1 MASFPPGLETPLL
14 KVSRPVA
21 ACSRC
26 RAAKIKCDGKLP
38 ACSACE
44 RAGKTST
51 CPGATD
57 EFAKG
62 KERSYVASLE
72 GQCERLEAEIAEA
85 KRLRQNSRMDG
96 TAIAQSDG
104 VRLMFSQGGD
114 KARRK
119 ETSDIDDLVG
129 DFGFLSVNATSRD
142 FYGITSS
149 TSFAGLL
156 LRVAAAKPLRIG
168 ENRALLPRSASS
180 TIIQHYLDNIY
191 VLAPFF
197 IQTSFW
203 TSFDAVY
210 QEGGR
215 FAKSFDYWIVHMI
228 LAISQASTSHFQVAR
243 HHVSMALEYAE
254 DVLHPGSV
262 VGIQAILLLTQYS
275 MLDPEHFRT
284 WYLIGSAVR
293 VVSDLGV
300 HQEQLSES
308 SVNKTAL
315 DLRRRVFH
323 CVHSFDRYVSV
334 AFGRAF
340 SFSDDSAN
348 VPLPEVPTQPIQG
361 VLSWTTTIFS
371 SSIGPAVHLFK
382 IRSIQSK
389 AYQIM
394 FFSGRNP
401 APEPSTYT
409 WGVCA
414 EAQSWFNAIPNTLP
428 GHLLL
433 FYNMELFY
441 TFIILLSPSNHNP
454 SVSTLHRVLLF
465 EYTIKFV
472 SKIHQI
478 INVASWPLFFSY
490 IDIQRVFAVA
500 SKFIDALDQ
509 SYDEILLD
517 TIPDPSTPIPPGTHQ
532 PPLISPSDRLDSAS
546 RALKCLRSIRDI
558 LAYADTRWNVRNLLD
573 EFQRSSVHLEKSLIQ
588 SQAQR
593 PQHPV
598 VLAPIVTPA
607 SFSTQ
612 VYAMHPTH
620 LQYIPQQ
627 QQQQLPQP
635 HHPAAP
641 SGIHTQ
647 NGHLRS

>member
-1 MASFPPGLETPLL
+1 MASFTPCLETPLL

-26 RAAKIKCDGKLP
+26 RTAKIKCDGKLP

-44 RAGKTST
+44 RAGKSST

-72 GQCERLEAEIAEA
+72 GQCERLEKEIAEA
-85 KRLRQNSRMDG
+85 KRRRQNSRMEG
-96 TAIAQSDG
+96 TPIGQRDSM
-104 VRLMFSQGGD
+104 RLMISQGGER
-114 KARRK
+114 ARRK

-142 FYGITSS
+142 FHGITSS

-156 LRVAAAKPLRIG
+156 LRVAVVKPLQNG
-168 ENRALLPRSASS
+168 GGNRSLPPRPVSS

-197 IQTSFW
+197 IQTNFW

-215 FAKSFDYWIVHMI
+215 FAKSFDHWIVYMV
-228 LAISQASTSHFQVAR
+228 LAISQASTSHSQIAR
-243 HHVSMALEYAE
+243 HHVSIALEYAE
-254 DVLHPGSV
+254 DVLHPGSI
-262 VGIQAILLLTQYS
+262 VGIQAILLLAQYS

-284 WYLIGSAVR
+284 WYLIGSAAR

-300 HQEQLSES
+300 HQEQLSETY
-308 SVNKTAL
+308 VNKTTL

-323 CVHSFDRYVSV
+323 CVYSFDRYISV

-348 VPLPEVPTQPIQG
+348 VLLPDLPLQPIEG
-361 VLSWTTTIFS
+361 VLSWTTTLFAN
-371 SSIGPAVHLFK
+371 SIEPAIHLLK
-382 IRSIQSK
+382 IRGIQSK

-401 APEPSTYT
+401 APEPSPYT

-414 EAQSWFNAIPNTLP
+414 EAQNWFNGIPRTLP
-428 GHLLL
+428 SHLIV
-433 FYNMELFY
+433 FYNVELFY
-441 TFIILLSPSNHNP
+441 TFVFLLSPSNHNP
-454 SVSTLHRVLLF
+454 GVSTLHRVLLF
-465 EYTIKFV
+465 EYAIKFV
-472 SKIHQI
+472 SQIHQI
-478 INVASWPLFFSY
+478 INAASWPLFFSY
-490 IDIQRVFAVA
+490 IDIQRVYAVA
-500 SKFIDALDQ
+500 SKFMDALDQ

-517 TIPDPSTPIPPGTHQ
+517 TLPEPSTSIPPGTHQ
-532 PPLISPSDRLDSAS
+532 PPYVSSAERIDSAG
-546 RALKCLRSIRDI
+546 RALKCLHSIRSI
-558 LAYADTRWNVRNLLD
+558 LKYAHTRWNLSDLLD
-573 EFQRSSVHLEKSLIQ
+573 EFQPSSVHLEKRLMQ

-593 PQHPV
+593 RQHHMDLV
-598 VLAPIVTPA
+598 PIVSPV
-607 SFSTQ
+607 SFPTQ
-612 VYAMHPTH
+612 VYAMHPAQP
-620 LQYIPQQ
+620 QYIPQQ
-627 QQQQLPQP
+627 QQQQQQ
-635 HHPAAP
+635 HHPLAP
-641 SGIHTQ
+641 TGMHTP

>member
-26 RAAKIKCDGKLP
+26 RTAKIKCDGKLP

-44 RAGKTST
+44 RAGKAST
-51 CPGATD
+51 CPGTTD

-85 KRLRQNSRMDG
+85 KRLRHISRMDG
-96 TAIAQSDG
+96 TTIRQSDSM
-104 VRLMFSQGGD
+104 RQMFVQGGE

-119 ETSDIDDLVG
+119 EASDIDDLVG

-156 LRVAAAKPLRIG
+156 LRVAAAKPLQLAG
-168 ENRALLPRSASS
+168 DNRSLPPRPAAC

-191 VLAPFF
+191 GLAPFF
-197 IQTSFW
+197 IQTNFW
-203 TSFDAVY
+203 TSFDAVS
-210 QEGGR
+210 QDGAR
-215 FAKSFDYWIVHMI
+215 FAKSFDHWIVHMV
-228 LAISQASTSHFQVAR
+228 LAISQASTSHAQIAR
-243 HHVSMALEYAE
+243 HHVSIALEYAE
-254 DVLHPGSV
+254 DVLHPGSL
-262 VGIQAILLLTQYS
+262 VGIQAILLLAQYS

-284 WYLIGSAVR
+284 WYLIGSAAR

-300 HQEQLSES
+300 HQEHLSEFY
-308 SVNKTAL
+308 VNKTTL
-315 DLRRRVFH
+315 DLRRRIFH

-340 SFSDDSAN
+340 SFTDDSAN
-348 VPLPEVPTQPIQG
+348 IPLPELPLQPIEG
-361 VLSWTTTIFS
+361 VLSWTTTLFS
-371 SSIGPAVHLFK
+371 NSIEPAIHLFK

-394 FFSGRNP
+394 FFSGINP
-401 APEPSTYT
+401 APKTSTYT

-414 EAQSWFNAIPNTLP
+414 EAQRWFNAIPKTLP
-428 GHLLL
+428 GHLLV
-433 FYNMELFY
+433 FYNMELCY
-441 TFIILLSPSNHNP
+441 TFVILLSPSNHNP

-465 EYTIKFV
+465 EYAIKFI
-472 SKIHQI
+472 SNIHQI
-478 INVASWPLFFSY
+478 INAASWPLFFSY
-490 IDIQRVFAVA
+490 IDIQRVYTVA

-509 SYDEILLD
+509 SYDEILSD
-517 TIPDPSTPIPPGTHQ
+517 IIPNPSPSIHPGTHQ
-532 PPLISPSDRLDSAS
+532 PPHISPSDRLDSAN
-546 RALKCLRSIRDI
+546 RALKCLCSICEI
-558 LAYADTRWNVRNLLD
+558 LTYAHTRWNMRDLLD
-573 EFQRSSVHLEKSLIQ
+573 EFQRSSVHLEKRLMQ
-588 SQAQR
+588 SQAQQA
-593 PQHPV
+593 QHHV
-598 VLAPIVTPA
+598 DMVPIVPAVSLSTP
-607 SFSTQ
+607 
-612 VYAMHPTH
+612 VYAMHPQNP
-620 LQYIPQQ
+620 QYIS
-627 QQQQLPQP
+627 QQLQQERQP
-635 HHPAAP
+635 HHLVAP
-641 SGIHTQ
+641 TGTHTQ